1 MTENL
6 DKEVSEMCNIG
17 EGYYEKG
24 LEKGVAQGIAQ
35 GVTQANIETARNLI
49 KLGSLTI
56 AQIAQS
62 TNLSE
67 DTVRELATA

>member
-1 MTENL
+1 MSTSLE
-6 DKEVSEMCNIG
+6 KEANVMCNIG

-24 LEKGVAQGIAQ
+24 IEKGLEKGIAQ

-67 DTVRELATA
+67 ETVKKLATA